1 MTILFWVNVFV
12 FNKKQE
18 QFVDMELVYDA
29 LDQNL
34 SFCVFTDN

>member
-18 QFVDMELVYDA
+18 QLVDIDLIYDA
-29 LDQNL
+29 LNQNL
-34 SFCVFTDN
+34 GFYVSTDN

>member
-18 QFVDMELVYDA
+18 QLVDIDLIYDA
-29 LDQNL
+29 LNQNL
-34 SFCVFTDN
+34 GFYVSRDN